1 MNLDAYHAIGDNAR
15 VFMQDAMREHREL
28 GVSLRIA
35 NEERER
41 LEDMLASAIDLLALD
56 YGSDDEAV
64 QAIGIHQEM
73 RRQEREAAKQG
84 VAA

>member
-1 MNLDAYHAIGDNAR
+1 MNLDAYHRTQDDLR
-15 VFMQDAMREHREL
+15 TFMNDALREYREL

-41 LEDMLASAIDLLALD
+41 LADMLESAIDLLSLD

-73 RRQEREAAKQG
+73 RRLEREAAKQG

>member
-1 MNLDAYHAIGDNAR
+1 MNLDAYHRTQDDLR
-15 VFMQDAMREHREL
+15 TFMHDAMREHREL

-64 QAIGIHQEM
+64 KAINIHREM
-73 RRQEREAAKQG
+73 RRQEREAVPA
-84 VAA
+84 